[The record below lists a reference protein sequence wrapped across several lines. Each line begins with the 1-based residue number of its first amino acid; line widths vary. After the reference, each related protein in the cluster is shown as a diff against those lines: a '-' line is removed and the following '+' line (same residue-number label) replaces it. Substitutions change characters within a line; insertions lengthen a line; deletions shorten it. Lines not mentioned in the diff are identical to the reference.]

1 MMRSLFSG
9 VSGLK
14 VHQTKMDVIG
24 NNIAN
29 VNTVGF
35 KSSRV
40 SFTDV
45 FYQTTQ
51 AASGP
56 NAATGAGGQN
66 ARQIGLGATVG
77 SISTNITGQGGS
89 QRTDNPFDLMISGDG
104 FFVVNNGGANYFTKA
119 GNFTVDESGTL
130 VTTSGNAVMGWQAD
144 GDGMIVQDRVK
155 ALKVMSEEFMTTP
168 PEATKAATLIGNI
181 NKEDDAFAQGGT
193 GFIPLT
199 VAIYDNLGY
208 EYQANFRVTPV
219 DGTPGSYT
227 LSLHNVTLD
236 GKVVDGT
243 ADGAASGYLTGDTTL
258 TFNMTNADVD
268 VTRED
273 GVAVK
278 VASGGLINPNGIEV
292 DLRNI
297 IGSSLPIKIDLT
309 TLTNYGSSSTI
320 DSRRGDLQGLNAGR
334 AVGNMSSLGIQ
345 ADGKIVAAY
354 NNGDNRVLG
363 QVVVAAFSNAAG
375 LEKVGDNLYAATLNS
390 GSFNGIGQDV
400 TADGGSFTT
409 GVLEMS
415 NVDLSTEFTEMI
427 TTQRG
432 FQANSRIITTTD
444 SMLEELINLKR

>member
-51 AASGP
+51 SATGP
-56 NAATGAGGQN
+56 NAETGAGGQN
-66 ARQIGLGATVG
+66 ARQIGLGASVG
-77 SISTNITGQGGS
+77 AISTNITGQGGS

-104 FFVVNNGGANYFTKA
+104 FFVVNKGGTNYFTKA
-119 GNFTVDESGTL
+119 GNFTVDEAGTL

-144 GDGMIVQDRVK
+144 GDGKIVQDRVK
-155 ALKVMSEEFMTTP
+155 ALQVMSEEFMNTP
-168 PEATKAATLIGNI
+168 PEATTNARLVGNI
-181 NKEDDAFAQGGT
+181 NKEDDAFATGGN
-193 GFIPLT
+193 GYIPIT
-199 VAIYDNLGY
+199 VAFYDNLGY
-208 EYQANFRVTPV
+208 EYQANFRITPV
-219 DGTPGSYT
+219 AATPGSYT

-236 GKVVDGT
+236 GKEV
-243 ADGAASGYLTGDTTL
+243 SGNSGFTSTVL
-258 TFNMTNADVD
+258 TFNMDADD
-268 VTRED
+268 D
-273 GVAVK
+273 ANGIP
-278 VASGGLINPNGIEV
+278 SGGLTNTTKTTSL
-292 DLRNI
+292 DLS
-297 IGSSLPIKIDLT
+297 GVTGLESTKPITIDLS

-320 DSRRGDLQGLNAGR
+320 DSTRGDAQGLGAGK
-334 AVGNMSSLGIQ
+334 AVGKMSSLAIQ
-345 ADGKIVAAY
+345 SDGKIIAAY
-354 NNGDNRVLG
+354 NNGDIRTLG
-363 QVVVAAFSNAAG
+363 QVVVATFSNAAG

-390 GSFNGIGQDV
+390 GAFNGIGQDV

-444 SMLEELINLKR
+444 SMLEELVNLKR

>member
-51 AASGP
+51 SATGP

-66 ARQIGLGATVG
+66 ARQIGLGASVG
-77 SISTNITGQGGS
+77 AISTNITGQGGS

-104 FFVVNNGGANYFTKA
+104 FFVVNQGGSNYFTKA
-119 GNFTVDESGTL
+119 GNFTVDQSGTL
-130 VTTSGNAVMGWQAD
+130 VTTSGNPVMGWPAD
-144 GDGMIVQDRVK
+144 GEGTIKQDRVQ
-155 ALKVMSEEFMTTP
+155 ALKVMSEEMMTTP
-168 PEATKAATLIGNI
+168 PEATEKAMLVGNI
-181 NKEDDAFAQGGT
+181 NKEDDAFATGGN
-193 GFIPLT
+193 GYIPLT
-199 VAIYDNLGY
+199 VAFYDNLGY
-208 EYQANFRVTPV
+208 EYQANFRVTQDDPAA
-219 DGTPGSYT
+219 GTYK

-236 GKVVDGT
+236 GKEVTGVT
-243 ADGAASGYLTGDTTL
+243 APTPTDLEFNMGATDDTT
-258 TFNMTNADVD
+258 TRPPDVIP
-268 VTRED
+268 
-273 GVAVK
+273 
-278 VASGGLINPNGIEV
+278 SGGLISATTTTL
-292 DLRNI
+292 DLSGV
-297 IGSSLPIKIDLT
+297 IGSSKEITIDLS
-309 TLTNYGSSSTI
+309 TLTNYGSSSTA
-320 DSRRGDLQGLNAGR
+320 DSVRGDAKGLGAGR
-334 AVGNMSSLGIQ
+334 AVGRMSSLAIQ
-345 ADGKIVAAY
+345 SDGKVVAAY
-354 NNGDNRVLG
+354 NNGDNRILG
-363 QVVVAAFSNAAG
+363 QVVVATFSNAAG
-375 LEKVGDNLYAATLNS
+375 LEKMGDNLYAATLNS
-390 GSFNGIGQDV
+390 GEFNGIGQDV
-400 TADGGSFTT
+400 TSDGGSFTT

>member
-56 NAATGAGGQN
+56 NAETGAGGQN
-66 ARQIGLGATVG
+66 ARQIGLGASVG
-77 SISTNITGQGGS
+77 AISTNITGQGGS

-104 FFVVNNGGANYFTKA
+104 FFVVNKGGTNYFTKA

-130 VTTSGNAVMGWQAD
+130 VTTSGNAVMGWALEDD
-144 GDGMIVQDRVK
+144 GSLKTDRVRS
-155 ALKVMSEEFMTTP
+155 LQVMSEKFMKTN
-168 PEATKAATLIGNI
+168 PEATEKARLVGNI
-181 NKEDDAFAQGGT
+181 NKEDDAYATGGN
-193 GFIPLT
+193 GYIPLT
-199 VAIYDNLGY
+199 VAFYDNLGY
-208 EYQANFRVTPV
+208 EYQANFRIEKTAT
-219 DGTPGSYT
+219 DGQYT
-227 LSLHNVTLD
+227 LSLWNVTLD
-236 GKVVDGT
+236 GKVVPGT
-243 ADGAASGYLTGDTTL
+243 EEGAAAGSLTGDTTL
-258 TFNMTNADVD
+258 TFNMGAADVT
-268 VTRED
+268 VTRPSGSVD
-273 GVAVK
+273 IG
-278 VASGGLINPNGIEV
+278 SGGLINADALASL
-292 DLRNI
+292 DLTAI
-297 IGSSLPIKIDLT
+297 IGASKPIEIDLS
-309 TLTNYGSSSTI
+309 TLTNYGSSSTV
-320 DSRRGDLQGLNAGR
+320 DSTRGDAQGLGAGK
-334 AVGNMSSLGIQ
+334 AAGKMSSLGIQ
-345 ADGKIVAAY
+345 SDGKIVAAY
-354 NNGDNRVLG
+354 NNGDIRILG
-363 QVVVAAFSNAAG
+363 QVVVATFSNAAG

-390 GSFNGIGQDV
+390 GAFNGIGQDV

-444 SMLEELINLKR
+444 SMLEELVNLKR